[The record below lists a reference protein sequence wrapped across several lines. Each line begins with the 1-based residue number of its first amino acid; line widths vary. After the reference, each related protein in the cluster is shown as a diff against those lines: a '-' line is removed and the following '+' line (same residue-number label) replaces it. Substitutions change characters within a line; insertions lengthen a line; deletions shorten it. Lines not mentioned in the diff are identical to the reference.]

1 MIDKLH
7 NANLYV
13 GYISNAG
20 IANKNQDPTMTPGQ
34 PNTCEDFDA
43 LVFAADFRRLAAGRE
58 EIHSATKN
66 QDPAMSTGQPNQGED
81 FEALISAAGRALA
94 ALRVVRTKHCAACG
108 REFAG
113 ISKAKF
119 CSEACRAK
127 AWRKGKKQAKAEA

>member
-1 MIDKLH
+1 MIDTKH
-7 NANLYV
+7 DATLYV

-20 IANKNQDPTMTPGQ
+20 ISNKNQDPTMTPGQ

-43 LVFAADFRRLAAGRE
+43 LVFAADFRSLAAGRE
-58 EIHSATKN
+58 EIHHANKN
-66 QDPAMSTGQPNQGED
+66 QDPAPTPAHPGED

-94 ALRVVRTKHCAACG
+94 ALRVVRTKHCACCA

-113 ISKAKF
+113 ISKARY

-127 AWRKGKKQAKAEA
+127 AWRKSRKQANAEA

>member
-20 IANKNQDPTMTPGQ
+20 ISNKNQDPPMNP
-34 PNTCEDFDA
+34 
-43 LVFAADFRRLAAGRE
+43 
-58 EIHSATKN
+58 
-66 QDPAMSTGQPNQGED
+66 GQPNQGED

-94 ALRVVRTKHCAACG
+94 ALRVVRVKRCACCA
-108 REFAG
+108 REFTG
-113 ISKAKF
+113 ITKAKF

-127 AWRKGKKQAKAEA
+127 AWRKGRKAVANEKAEA